1 MTTLPRT
8 ATASEQIRLLAVLR
22 LDDGWSRQDVC
33 EFFGVSAR
41 SLNRWCKNR
50 RDGGGDAGLLTRPRS
65 GRPPKLDDGQA
76 EQVLACLE
84 RSACDFGFATD
95 RWTAPRVAAVIDE
108 RFGVGFNARYLNDW
122 LGRRGVTPQMPQ
134 RRPRERNEMLIDA
147 WVRREWPRVK
157 KRRVNCMRPLV
168 LRTKA
173 GFCSRH

>member
-8 ATASEQIRLLAVLR
+8 ATASEQVRLLATLR

-33 EFFGVSAR
+33 EFFDVSTR
-41 SLNRWCKNR
+41 SLNRWRKGR
-50 RDGGGDAGLLTRPRS
+50 RDGGEARLLTRPRS
-65 GRPPKLDDGQA
+65 GRPPKLDDARAG
-76 EQVLACLE
+76 QVLAWLE

-108 RFGVGFNARYLNDW
+108 RFGVRFNARYLNDW

-134 RRPRERNEMLIDA
+134 RRPRERDEGAIDA
-147 WVRREWPRVK
+147 WVRHDWPRVK
-157 KRRVNCMRPLV
+157 KRRVTCTRPLV

-173 GFCSRH
+173 GSCWRR